1 MKTAFSNQSLAKIAK
16 HSVNVFPLEA
26 YGFLIGT
33 QDIIYAALP
42 VGKTLKWHTAADRFA
57 DLESAFEL
65 AKSLANEYEMIVPA
79 IYHSHA
85 SDRIKESPVSN
96 VPLMF
101 QHKIVYI
108 SNVSGSELLFKSYAF
123 CKNSNGQWTEC
134 KFTKLTLQEINLK
147 TNPRRIMSRWN
158 KLWKVVDYGNNHET
172 ELKRL
177 YTSESE
183 TKQITAC

>member
-1 MKTAFSNQSLAKIAK
+1 MI
-16 HSVNVFPLEA
+16 H
-26 YGFLIGT
+26 
-33 QDIIYAALP
+33 AALP
-42 VGKTLKWHTAADRFA
+42 VGKTSKWHDATDRFA
-57 DLESAFEL
+57 DLEAAFEQ
-65 AKSLANEYEMIVPA
+65 AKSLASEYEMIVPA

-101 QHKIVYI
+101 QDKIVYI
-108 SNVSGSELLFKSYAF
+108 SNVSGGELLFKSYAF
-123 CKNSNGQWTEC
+123 CKNSNGEWKEC
-134 KFTKLTLQEINLK
+134 EFAKLNLQEINPK

-177 YTSESE
+177 YGSINE
-183 TKQITAC
+183 T

>member
-1 MKTAFSNQSLAKIAK
+1 MITFSYKALAKIAK
-16 HSVNVFPLEA
+16 HGVNVFPLEA

-33 QDIIYAALP
+33 QDMIYAALP
-42 VGKTLKWHTAADRFA
+42 VGKTSKWDDPGNRFA
-57 DLESAFEL
+57 DLETAFEL

-79 IYHSHA
+79 IYHSYA
-85 SDRIKESPVSN
+85 SDWIKESPISN

-101 QHKIVYI
+101 QDKIVYI
-108 SNVSGSELLFKSYAF
+108 SNVSGGELIFKSYAF
-123 CKNSNGQWTEC
+123 CKSSNGEWKEC
-134 KFTKLTLQEINLK
+134 EFAKLNLQEINPK

-177 YTSESE
+177 YESESE
-183 TKQITAC
+183 T